1 MTGSFSSFIGEAH
14 GSVHSGDGPQF
25 NFYISAAQ
33 RLLNDRERRRPR
45 SIAEE
50 DRRRLHERFVP
61 PPGLQQ
67 ARDRLRTERTVL
79 VDGLPGSGRRTAA
92 LMLLHELPDDRGS
105 LHELPD
111 TTDDDRALALDPQ
124 DVNPGDR
131 LLLDLSSAEEARFL
145 AVQEAL
151 SDFRSKVI
159 DRGAHLAVVLPHH
172 LGYLLRSGVRPLMAE
187 IRRPDARRVLA
198 VHLRAHG
205 IVPAEEEVA
214 GPELAAFLNRVPIA
228 DVAALADGIRRCRDA
243 SAADHGFPNWLTE
256 ALAERHDQASRVAA
270 DLSAA
275 TSGRHRALLLSL
287 AMFHGATP
295 EIVLTGANNLL
306 RMLSHPPDPTPR
318 LERADLHT
326 ELLAIHAESGP
337 NDRIRF
343 RAVGYDRAVRNHFW
357 TYLPDIRRQLRDWL
371 GEHVADPAM
380 PSAVRERAID
390 RFADQ
395 ALRTDRPEDLTW
407 LADRW
412 MSSRSP
418 AHLVPQAAQTLAL
431 GLHDDRHGR
440 FFRQRI
446 YDWAVSRDT
455 SDQLRQVLVVV
466 CSQTMARSHPDQAL
480 VRLHHLARRSRRRGD
495 EAGRNAVDLSRS
507 DDRLYRKMLTRLS
520 DGISSGLWPAD
531 LDLFRDLA
539 DPIRLIGDPAVRG
552 SLAVGWSGLLRLPAS
567 EWVRVVECWL
577 TACGDAHYREPVAEV
592 LAAGCGEDSTVAG
605 RLYRTAE
612 EWQRAEPGAR
622 RADVLSCL
630 LRKLDAAQ
638 GIEPY
643 GQAA

>member
-1 MTGSFSSFIGEAH
+1 MTDSLSSFIGEAH

-25 NFYISAAQ
+25 NFYVQAAQ
-33 RLLNDRERRRPR
+33 RLLGARERRRPH
-45 SIAEE
+45 SIAAE
-50 DRRRLHERFVP
+50 DRRRLLERFVP

-67 ARDRLRTERTVL
+67 ARDRLRTERAVL

-111 TTDDDRALALDPQ
+111 TSDDDTALPLDPA
-124 DVNPGDR
+124 DINPGDR
-131 LLLDLSSAEEARFL
+131 LLLDLSEAEEARFL
-145 AVQEAL
+145 GVQGTL
-151 SDFRSKVI
+151 SDFRSRVI

-172 LGYLLRSGVRPLMAE
+172 LGYLLRSDVRHLMAE

-198 VHLRAHG
+198 VHLRADG
-205 IVPAEEEVA
+205 ILPTEEEVA

-228 DVAALADGIRRCRDA
+228 DVAALGDRIRRYRNA
-243 SAADHGFPNWLTE
+243 STADHGFPHWLAQ
-256 ALAERHDQASRVAA
+256 ALSEQHDQTSRVAA
-270 DLSAA
+270 DLKAT

-295 EIVLTGANNLL
+295 DVVLAGANNLL

-318 LERADLHT
+318 LERADLHA
-326 ELLAIHAESGP
+326 ELDAIHALSTSEV
-337 NDRIRF
+337 RF
-343 RAVGYDRAVRNHFW
+343 RTVGYDRAVRSHFW

-371 GEHVADPAM
+371 GGRVADPAM
-380 PSAVRERAID
+380 SPAVRERAID

-395 ALRTDRPEDLTW
+395 ALRVDRPEDLAW

-412 MSSRSP
+412 MSSRSS
-418 AHLVPQAAQTLAL
+418 AHLVPQAAQALAL

-446 YDWAVSRDT
+446 YDWSLSRDT
-455 SDQLRQVLVVV
+455 SDQLRRVLIVV

-480 VRLHHLARRSRRRGD
+480 VRLHHVARRSRGSTGE
-495 EAGRNAVDLSRS
+495 EAERAVIDLSRS
-507 DDRLYRKMLTRLS
+507 DDRMYRKMLARLS
-520 DGISSGLWPAD
+520 DGIALGLWPAD
-531 LDLFRDLA
+531 LTLFRELA
-539 DPIRLIGDPAVRG
+539 DPVRLGGDATVRK
-552 SLAVGWSGLLRLPAS
+552 SLATGWGGLLRRPAP
-567 EWVRVVECWL
+567 EWTGVVERWL
-577 TACGDAHYREPVAEV
+577 ITCQDARCREPVAEV
-592 LAAGCGEDSTVAG
+592 LAAGCGADTVVAG
-605 RLYRTAE
+605 RLFRAAQ
-612 EWQRAEPGAR
+612 EWRRKEPGAP

-630 LRKLDAAQ
+630 LQKLDTAQ

-643 GQAA
+643 GHAA